1 MKSSHFVINHNKLQ
15 IDTLIIIFGSLTKF
29 FRTCTLDFLNNF
41 LCDEVHQVKKHNVQ
55 LCEPLGAPKP
65 TLSRSNNHNI
75 TYIHSDN

>member
-41 LCDEVHQVKKHNVQ
+41 LCDEVHLEKGD
-55 LCEPLGAPKP
+55 CAF
-65 TLSRSNNHNI
+65 NI
-75 TYIHSDN
+75 CSFKT